1 MGEKELEKKKKKKT
15 FVAHPFVFIFSLC
28 RVCKTGHVW
37 NGCGLRP
44 PPYFTP
50 CVCVWVFFVETSV
63 NTYGPEREAESQSA
77 RDQSGTA
84 HNKQKKLYI
93 HIIIHLSVIF
103 ILFSLFLSLF
113 LFLRLLSSSTCQRVN
128 KQQHGREKD
137 REYKIS
143 YVYR

>member
-1 MGEKELEKKKKKKT
+1 
-15 FVAHPFVFIFSLC
+15 
-28 RVCKTGHVW
+28 VCKTGHVW

-50 CVCVWVFFVETSV
+50 CVCVWVFCVETSV

-103 ILFSLFLSLF
+103 ILFSLYLSFYSYDYYRHQLVSASINNNTVERRIENI
-113 LFLRLLSSSTCQRVN
+113 RLATYIVDIYSITLQPGGKKGKSL
-128 KQQHGREKD
+128 D
-137 REYKIS
+137 
-143 YVYR
+143 